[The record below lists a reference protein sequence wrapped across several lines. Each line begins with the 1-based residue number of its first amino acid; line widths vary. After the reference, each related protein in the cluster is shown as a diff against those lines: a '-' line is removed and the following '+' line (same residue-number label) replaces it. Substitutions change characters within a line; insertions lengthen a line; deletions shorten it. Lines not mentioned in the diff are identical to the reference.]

1 MRKALLVTVL
11 VLLMIPA
18 LVKWRYGGGEPFPS
32 AEYSPVMDVAALEVV
47 ADLPMPPGNI
57 AVSAEGRV
65 FFTFH
70 PEARPE
76 VSVAEWVNGQ
86 AVPWPS
92 TAFQT
97 GENEPLA
104 FQNVLSVRIDRQ
116 GRLWALD
123 NAHHG
128 TGQPRLLAFDL
139 DSGDVVHRYDFS
151 SAEAPMLS
159 HLNDFQVSNDG
170 RYIFIAD
177 ASIFG
182 KKPALLLY
190 DVQQQQAR
198 RLLENHVSVVAEK
211 YIPEVQGREMEV
223 FGIFA
228 IRPGVDSI
236 TLSRDNQ
243 WLYFA
248 AVTATAMYRAKVE
261 DLINP
266 TLSAEALAAKVE
278 RWASKSES
286 DGITSDD
293 AGNVYLT
300 DPGHSAIHRMKSGSG
315 ELETLLMSPTIRWPD
330 GMSFGPDGWL
340 YFTCSSLHHVIGRGP
355 AHIRR
360 HAPYEIF
367 RFKPGVSA
375 APGH

>member
-1 MRKALLVTVL
+1 MRKALLVMILVL
-11 VLLMIPA
+11 VLLPA

-32 AEYSPVMDVAALEVV
+32 ASYTPIMDVAEMEVV
-47 ADLPMPPGNI
+47 ANLPMPAGNI
-57 AVSAEGRV
+57 AVSETGRV

-76 VSVAEWVNGQ
+76 VSVAELVDGK

-92 TAFQT
+92 LAFQT
-97 GENEPLA
+97 GEGEPRA
-104 FQNVLSVRIDRQ
+104 FQNVLSVRIDKQ
-116 GRLWALD
+116 NRLWTLD

-128 TGQPRLLAFDL
+128 TGQPRLLAFDI
-139 DSGDVVHRYDFS
+139 GTGKVVHQYDFS
-151 SAEAPMLS
+151 SESAPLFS
-159 HLNDFQVSNDG
+159 HLNDFQVTNDG
-170 RYIFIAD
+170 RHVLIAD

-182 KKPALLLY
+182 KNPALLIY
-190 DVQQQQAR
+190 NVEQQQTR
-198 RLLENHVSVVAEK
+198 RVLEKHVSVLAEK

-223 FGIFA
+223 LGIFA

-248 AVTATAMYRAKVE
+248 AVTARAMYRARVA
-261 DLINP
+261 DLLDA
-266 TLSAEALAAKVE
+266 TLSPEQLASRVE
-278 RWASKSES
+278 RWADKSES

-293 AGNVYLT
+293 AGNIYLS
-300 DPGHSAIHRMKSGSG
+300 DPGHSAIHRMKAGSG

-330 GMSFGPDGWL
+330 GFSFGPDGWL

-355 AHIRR
+355 QHVQSQ
-360 HAPYEIF
+360 APYQIF
-367 RFKPGVSA
+367 RFKPGVAA